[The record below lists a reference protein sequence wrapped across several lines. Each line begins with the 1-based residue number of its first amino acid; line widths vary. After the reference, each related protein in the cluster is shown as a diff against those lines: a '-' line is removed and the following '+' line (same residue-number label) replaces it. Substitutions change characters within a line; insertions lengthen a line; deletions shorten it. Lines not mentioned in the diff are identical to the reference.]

1 MKIMLVAIC
10 CIIMASLQL
19 WQLIIFISEG
29 FLSANFAGGENL
41 YRAALPDLSA
51 SRLSDSLPN
60 FFWHLPFYYDTL
72 WVWTK
77 LSHSV
82 CNILTACKIL
92 KSLFF
97 LHHDPFISIPPIYGC
112 SLGWIGSKQ
121 QFSPKRRRILIKWLN
136 FRCCQN
142 WHILWKICARK
153 LR

>member
-10 CIIMASLQL
+10 CIIMAFMWLQL

-60 FFWHLPFYYDTL
+60 FFWHLPFYYDTQ
-72 WVWTK
+72 WVWSK

-97 LHHDPFISIPPIYGC
+97 FASWSIYFNTTYIWVFIGVNWVKTTIF
-112 SLGWIGSKQ
+112 SKKETHPDQ
-121 QFSPKRRRILIKWLN
+121 VT
-136 FRCCQN
+136 
-142 WHILWKICARK
+142 
-153 LR
+153 